1 MLDDSQ
7 KEPLDAEE
15 NVPAPQSLQNPPQV
29 ARTASNITS
38 ATPEPKDSFKRQKK
52 LSPCDQVLVNIGQRL
67 ATTKEED
74 HYDAFG
80 KNVAQKLRLLNNE
93 QRIYAQ
99 KIINDA
105 LFEAELGGLT
115 RFATVNPGILYSS
128 STTPSAASVTPSSG
142 VHTYGKTPERLTTTT
157 TPPNGLR
164 SATAVRTD
172 VNIFQQ
178 STVHRSQF

>member
-115 RFATVNPGILYSS
+115 RFATVNP
-128 STTPSAASVTPSSG
+128 